1 MDDFVMIP
9 GNSEKSEKSEL
20 DWATKSSADTKSAE
34 DDFNWL
40 EDLKDLNLDLE
51 ERILAANKDSTK
63 VKWNKLLPDL
73 MVAEVLMI
81 GQFGDKTDENGNK
94 QLNILMMQKDGHV
107 IIPFFTNPARIKVM
121 ANPNNTEFD
130 VMKVNTVRFFQS
142 IKGKPCVL
150 NPLSDC
156 ARIFTP
162 FEMKVLAAENENRVP
177 LVEAKS

>member
-1 MDDFVMIP
+1 MKDIKAPD
-9 GNSEKSEKSEL
+9 KSEL
-20 DWATKSSADTKSAE
+20 AWAENAVSGEKSSEADL
-34 DDFNWL
+34 DWF
-40 EDLKDLNLDLE
+40 EDLKDLNRDLE
-51 ERILAANKDSTK
+51 ERILEANKDTTK
-63 VKWNKLLPDL
+63 VKWSKLLPDL

-81 GQFGDKTDENGNK
+81 GQFSDQTDAAGNK

-107 IIPFFTNPARIKVM
+107 IVPFFTNPSRIKAM

-150 NPLSDC
+150 NPLSEY

-162 FEMKVLAAENENRVP
+162 FEMKILAAENVDRVP
-177 LVEAKS
+177 LLPDAN